1 MRAVKTS
8 GSVVRRLALI
18 ALLPVALVACQGRAV
33 HDERYL
39 TAEPVSGWP
48 TLSRSDAA
56 CATGWSTG
64 FDTRLSRPEGH
75 PSRLR
80 VLVSRLPRA
89 RARVARR
96 DTGAASRGAVPDG
109 RHHSGAA
116 PRPRPAVHAVEGD
129 GLADSGRLAQ
139 FAHTTVVPQTLAID
153 EHGIVRLINPDK
165 DRIEDEFLSQRYGAT
180 LAAEAMPPDEA
191 TLPRPAARASA
202 GAWRAYGDQL
212 FRWGSPEGLTDV
224 ITSYEHALALEP
236 DHGPT
241 YFRLGVAHRARY
253 DSDDR
258 QPDDFRQA
266 VEHWEAA
273 LDVDPN
279 NYIWRRRIQQYG
291 QYGPRLDK
299 PYPFYDWV
307 PTARAA
313 IEARGAA
320 PVPLEVEPGGAE
332 FAEPAETFVTADET
346 VSEPDPDNRIY
357 QDPAELI
364 LVEALTVPTRI
375 IAGSSTRAHLTFRP
389 NLERKAHWNNE
400 AEDMVFWVNP
410 PDGWEVDVRHVTVE
424 RPPQVVSLE
433 TTPGWSSRSAALGKR
448 TRGRRGGAG
457 LCALLRCARMST
469 APACIEDRMFA
480 IELQVIGAR

>member
-1 MRAVKTS
+1 MHVPGWHDATQELQAAGRFQMVGIIQEQHPDRA
-8 GSVVRRLALI
+8 RLFM
-18 ALLPVALVACQGRAV
+18 QWKGM
-33 HDERYL
+33 
-39 TAEPVSGWP
+39 GWP
-48 TLSRSDAA
+48 I
-56 CATGWSTG
+56 
-64 FDTRLSRPEGH
+64 
-75 PSRLR
+75 
-80 VLVSRLPRA
+80 LV
-89 RARVARR
+89 
-96 DTGAASRGAVPDG
+96 
-109 RHHSGAA
+109 
-116 PRPRPAVHAVEGD
+116 
-129 GLADSGRLAQ
+129 DSLNLLN
-139 FAHTTVVPQTLAID
+139 TTVVPQTLAID

-291 QYGPRLDK
+291 PRLDK

-357 QDPAELI
+357 
-364 LVEALTVPTRI
+364 
-375 IAGSSTRAHLTFRP
+375 GSIR
-389 NLERKAHWNNE
+389 
-400 AEDMVFWVNP
+400 
-410 PDGWEVDVRHVTVE
+410 
-424 RPPQVVSLE
+424 VSQ
-433 TTPGWSSRSAALGKR
+433 P
-448 TRGRRGGAG
+448 
-457 LCALLRCARMST
+457 
-469 APACIEDRMFA
+469 
-480 IELQVIGAR
+480 

>member
-1 MRAVKTS
+1 M
-8 GSVVRRLALI
+8 
-18 ALLPVALVACQGRAV
+18 
-33 HDERYL
+33 
-39 TAEPVSGWP
+39 
-48 TLSRSDAA
+48 
-56 CATGWSTG
+56 
-64 FDTRLSRPEGH
+64 
-75 PSRLR
+75 
-80 VLVSRLPRA
+80 
-89 RARVARR
+89 
-96 DTGAASRGAVPDG
+96 
-109 RHHSGAA
+109 
-116 PRPRPAVHAVEGD
+116 
-129 GLADSGRLAQ
+129 
-139 FAHTTVVPQTLAID
+139 
-153 EHGIVRLINPDK
+153 RLINPDK
-165 DRIEDEFLSQRYGAT
+165 DRIEDQFLSQRYEPT
-180 LAAEAMPPDEA
+180 LVAETTPPGEA
-191 TLPRPAARASA
+191 TPPRPAARASA
-202 GAWRAYGDQL
+202 GEWRVYGDHL
-212 FRWGSPEGLTDV
+212 FRWGPPGGLTDV
-224 ITSYEHALALEP
+224 ITSYEQALALEP

-266 VEHWEAA
+266 VEQWEAA
-273 LDVDPN
+273 LDIDPN
-279 NYIWRRRIQQYG
+279 NYIWRRRIQ

-313 IEARGAA
+313 IEARGAS

-332 FAEPAETFVTADET
+332 FAEPAETFVTGDET

-433 TTPGWSSRSAALGKR
+433 PRRVEFEIRSSANAPEGGVVVPGYALYYVCEDVDG
-448 TRGRRGGAG
+448 TCLYRRQ
-457 LCALLRCARMST
+457 
-469 APACIEDRMFA
+469 DVA
-480 IELQVIGAR
+480 IELQVLEDDGP